1 MGCSRQEYWSGVPL
15 PDRGKSSAQSRRVRA
30 LCPLPRRGVSG
41 TQPQCPPSP
50 GDPTSGHPPGSGL
63 PSLSTRQGAQG
74 PVSRGPPWALQGI
87 GKHLRPLP
95 SSSFPM
101 KNVPRCAQCP
111 QGYSLRDGSTDPPPV
126 CPAAP
131 TPHQCPNPRTPLP
144 APQHTPGEEKGRGPC
159 FLRPRVPER
168 STLPPCLL
176 PSQRRFLMSQ
186 DPPPGKLLPTAIGPS
201 GQGPPLLLRP
211 ARG

>member
-1 MGCSRQEYWSGVPL
+1 M
-15 PDRGKSSAQSRRVRA
+15 RA
-30 LCPLPRRGVSG
+30 LCPLPSEGCLERSPSARPALG
-41 TQPQCPPSP
+41 TQRQ
-50 GDPTSGHPPGSGL
+50 DIPPGSGL
-63 PSLSTRQGAQG
+63 PSLSTGHGAQG
-74 PVSRGPPWALQGI
+74 PVSRGPPWALQGT

-131 TPHQCPNPRTPLP
+131 TPHRARTLGLP
-144 APQHTPGEEKGRGPC
+144 CLPPSTHLGKRRGPC
-159 FLRPRVPER
+159 FLRPHVPER
-168 STLPPCLL
+168 SALPPCLL
-176 PSQRRFLMSQ
+176 PSQCRFLMSQ
-186 DPPPGKLLPTAIGPS
+186 DPPPRKLLPTAIDPS